1 MGDGSPSETSNGQG
15 EVASHG
21 VCSRCVEELE
31 IMPVENLLEYD
42 RENYDEL
49 PFGIIEVDGD
59 GRILTYNRWE
69 EQMANR
75 SRETTVG
82 RLFFS
87 EVAPCAGVAEFEGR
101 FKGMVAENRVAREEL
116 DFVFKFPGESKLVN
130 IILTW
135 TPAWKRGFI
144 LVKA

>member
-1 MGDGSPSETSNGQG
+1 
-15 EVASHG
+15 
-21 VCSRCVEELE
+21 
-31 IMPVENLLEYD
+31 MPVENLLEYG
-42 RENYDEL
+42 RENYDDL

-59 GRILTYNRWE
+59 GRIMAYNRWE
-69 EQMANR
+69 EELANR
-75 SRETTVG
+75 KRGTTVG

-87 EVAPCAGVAEFEGR
+87 DVAPCTGVAEFEGR
-101 FKGMVAENRVAREEL
+101 FKEMVAQNQVAREEL

-135 TPAWKRGFI
+135 TPAWNRGFI